1 MTSFWFTDAQMPSRL
16 PLTDDIDVDTV
27 VIGAGIV
34 GLTTALLL
42 AEQGR
47 AVAVLEARQI
57 GAVTTGASTAKV
69 SLLQGTRAQTIAER
83 HGVEVLA
90 RYVTANQAGFDWL
103 LEFCAEH
110 EIAAPRVPAITYAQ
124 HAAENAAV
132 RAEYEATR
140 AVGLPTRLIDDLAA
154 PFPVHGG
161 VRLAEQAQVDPVAVL
176 AALAAD
182 IESHGSQIFEST
194 RAQRLQRRRG
204 GVVVTTDHGEVSAK
218 YAIVATGS
226 PIFDRGG
233 LAGQLVAQRSYLAAF
248 EVPGPVAQE
257 MFISAGR
264 PIRSMRWCPTNN
276 GEVLLVGGNGHDVGR
291 AASEADHVAQLLDWA
306 NRWFPGASLL
316 ERWSAQD
323 YHPITELPTV
333 GTVRPGAEN
342 VLCASG
348 FAKWGMTNGVAAAL
362 ALSGR
367 VNGRRPGWAHVY
379 EGWRTGPV
387 KSLCAGVQANAAV
400 VGHLTTGWLRST
412 AAADGAAPG
421 EGEGRVERRGLQPT
435 AVCTVD
441 GETHAVSAVC
451 PHLRGIVNWNDAE
464 KTWDCPLHGS
474 RFGPDGA
481 VLEGPATTPLP
492 R

>member
-1 MTSFWFTDAQMPSRL
+1 MP
-16 PLTDDIDVDTV
+16 
-27 VIGAGIV
+27 G
-34 GLTTALLL
+34 
-42 AEQGR
+42 
-47 AVAVLEARQI
+47 
-57 GAVTTGASTAKV
+57 
-69 SLLQGTRAQTIAER
+69 
-83 HGVEVLA
+83 
-90 RYVTANQAGFDWL
+90 Y
-103 LEFCAEH
+103 
-110 EIAAPRVPAITYAQ
+110 AITYAQ

-194 RAQRLQRRRG
+194 RAQRLQRCRG

-306 NRWFPGASLL
+306 NRWFPGASLR

-412 AAADGAAPG
+412 AAADGAASVSAEIPSVG
-421 EGEGRVERRGLQPT
+421 GVADQPAFQQNLRPFGALAALVLRSAEELGHVVVARPFGVVGVLLHSQGVVERGFDEPDEVVVLVLGPGMPAGFIGRGPSQRCRQF
-435 AVCTVD
+435 AVQSLCGGFVTGVVGGRD
-441 GETHAVSAVC
+441 
-451 PHLRGIVNWNDAE
+451 
-464 KTWDCPLHGS
+464 
-474 RFGPDGA
+474 
-481 VLEGPATTPLP
+481 VLTPLSDDVPGNHGFLLRRMLDPLTRPTGGHTVAVP
-492 R
+492 RRPSSKQALAFTRARTRGPRSAAR